1 MSRLGREAPLP
12 DEMQG
17 RWVDSEDPSFVVVI
31 DGGEVTYRQTRSE
44 YDYKEIAHQDGALC
58 VFFGVDDE
66 AKEDDFARGSVNGL
80 AMTPDGELHM
90 WNMKFACQLVRP
102 GSQD

>member
-12 DEMQG
+12 SEMQG
-17 RWVDSEDPSFVVVI
+17 QWVDPEDPSFVI
-31 DGGEVTYRQTRSE
+31 EISGGEVTYGRHRSE
-44 YDYKEIAHQDGALC
+44 YDYKEIIHRDGALI
-58 VFFGVDDE
+58 VEFGVDDE
-66 AKEDDFARGSVNGL
+66 AKEDNFARASVIGL
-80 AMTPDGELHM
+80 VMTPDGELHM